1 MDLETAIIL
10 LIIAV
15 VGGLAT
21 WRDPSAAGGIISDLI
36 AKLTRRKPK

>member
-1 MDLETAIIL
+1 MDLETAVIL

-21 WRDPSAAGGIISDLI
+21 WRDPTAAGSIISDLI
-36 AKLTRRKPK
+36 ARLRRRK

>member
-1 MDLETAIIL
+1 MDIETAVIL

-21 WRDPSAAGGIISDLI
+21 WRDPTAAGGIISDLI
-36 AKLTRRKPK
+36 AKLRRKRK